1 MTRAKLS
8 AMAWSHLYGK
18 YGSSEFSSWSATPI
32 LAFSY
37 ANSKYRDSYETGIH
51 VAILDTFSA
60 NKSNAWHVPD
70 LLGALG
76 EPRGYHHE
84 YLVHGIIA
92 GGGYKAVP
100 WDAIIK
106 AGVFSFMPRL
116 GSADHFG
123 SSYRHLEFKSMTLG
137 RALTQE
143 SMAQTAKIAR
153 LFEPFEC
160 AVAAALVCA
169 HKRPWQNESEVD
181 AETIR
186 IFKQGL
192 GKLNIEPEW
201 YGDRYLLED
210 KVYTKNYPEIK
221 QWFVLLRSI
230 KNSEYGRGRRMAGR
244 AMQG

>member
-1 MTRAKLS
+1 MTRFKLS
-8 AMAWSHLYGK
+8 AMVWSHLCDE

-37 ANSKYRDSYETGIH
+37 ANSKYRYRGTGVH
-51 VAILDTFSA
+51 VAILDTFSV
-60 NKSNAWHVPD
+60 NPPNAWHVPD

-76 EPRGYHHE
+76 KPRDFDEE

-92 GGGYKAVP
+92 GGDYKAVP

-106 AGVFSFMPRL
+106 AGVFSFMPGL
-116 GSADHFG
+116 GSGDSFG
-123 SSYRHLEFKSMTLG
+123 GGWRRLEFKSITLG

-143 SMAQTAKIAR
+143 NMAQIVKIAR

-160 AVAAALVCA
+160 AAAAALVCA

-186 IFKQGL
+186 IFKEGL
-192 GKLNIEPEW
+192 GKLNIELEW
-201 YGDRYLLED
+201 YGDRYLLGD

-221 QWFVLLRSI
+221 QWLVLLRSI
-230 KNSEYGRGRRMAGR
+230 KNSEYGRGRRTAGR